1 MTRPRR
7 LRPEL
12 IAVLTAV
19 SLVAPLPATLGP
31 TKARAETPAASAS
44 AAAPMDYTPGLID
57 SLLAEG
63 RVVFVDYKASW
74 CTTCAAQERVIARLL
89 AENPEYA
96 ERIAFVNVDWDQWK
110 RDPVT
115 TGRDVPRRSTLL
127 LLQGDRELF
136 RIVAGTSEKDIRAML
151 DRGLQAAAA

>member
-7 LRPEL
+7 LRPDL

-19 SLVAPLPATLGP
+19 SLVAPLPATL
-31 TKARAETPAASAS
+31 ARAETPTASAS
-44 AAAPMDYTPGLID
+44 VAAPMDYTPGLID

-136 RIVAGTSEKDIRAML
+136 RIVAGTAEKDIRAML
-151 DRGLQAAAA
+151 DRGLQAAGA